1 MNTKKKKRLTLQTNK
16 PWTNKALIRKKLNT
30 LWDSGCLLR
39 ELLEPSN
46 FFPYRVSLKTPS
58 SVDLGQRFAEV
69 QDWVS
74 EIRGLSS
81 ISGFHLEWQAVNHRL
96 LGRNEL
102 PKSLCVTSVHDALA
116 WLGMRREGELFLRL
130 AEQILASVPALRAW
144 ILKKT
149 HQVLAYRQSL
159 PGLLRVV
166 QWILQHPNPGIYL
179 RQLSLP
185 EIDSKFIE
193 QHQSIL
199 SDWFDHVLPVDAIHQ
214 QWSAR
219 SNFAARYGFI
229 AKPNLVRFRILDQT
243 CTIQGLSDLSIT
255 TQAFAQL
262 TLPIQTVFIV
272 ENDINALVFPNMSK
286 AIVIFGRGYGFD
298 FLEQASWLWDKKV
311 WYWGDIDT
319 HGFAIL
325 NQCRKILPQTR
336 SFLMDEYTLLSNKV
350 HWTIEPKQSKAALNH
365 LTENEHTLYQALQT
379 QRFGACL
386 RLEQEYIPYTAIMQF
401 LSSFVSY

>member
-1 MNTKKKKRLTLQTNK
+1 
-16 PWTNKALIRKKLNT
+16 
-30 LWDSGCLLR
+30 LLA
-39 ELLEPSN
+39 ELLEPSD
-46 FFPYRVSLKTPS
+46 FFPYRVSLKTPTS
-58 SVDLGQRFAEV
+58 ADLSQRFAEV

-102 PKSLCVTSVHDALA
+102 PKFLSINSVHDTLV
-116 WLGMRREGELFLRL
+116 WLGKHREGELFLRS
-130 AEQILASVPALRAW
+130 AEQILAAVPALRPW
-144 ILKKT
+144 ILRKT

-159 PGLLRVV
+159 PGLLSVM

-199 SDWFDHVLPVDAIHQ
+199 SDWFDLVLPINAVHP

-229 AKPNLVRFRILDQT
+229 QKPNLVRFRILDQS
-243 CTIQGLSDLSIT
+243 CAIQGLSDLSIT

-262 TLPIQTVFIV
+262 SLPIQTVFIV
-272 ENDINALVFPNMSK
+272 ENDINALVFPNMPG

-298 FLEQASWLWDKKV
+298 FLEQASWLLDKKI

-336 SFLMDEYTLLSNKV
+336 SFLMDEYTLLSNKMS
-350 HWTIEPKQSKAALNH
+350 WAIEPKQNTGTLKY
-365 LTENEHTLYQALQT
+365 LTENEQLLYQALQA
-379 QRFGACL
+379 QRFGTCL
-386 RLEQEYIPYTAIMQF
+386 RLEQEYVPYTLIMQSLF
-401 LSSFVSY
+401 SFCNE